1 MFRGLL
7 ETYITFLVNLL
18 NIMIVFR
25 FFKFDTV
32 KEILK
37 RRCQIYNLMKKM
49 IILRKIQFEPEQ
61 KKTGGNESHEKE
73 SKHIH
78 PSVAYYYI
86 LEQEIQIGANANIAK
101 TKREKYIVFVLE
113 RWIQCL
119 LIWLKSQSAR
129 DLPDYQS
136 NVLVLFI

>member
-37 RRCQIYNLMKKM
+37 RRC
-49 IILRKIQFEPEQ
+49 
-61 KKTGGNESHEKE
+61 
-73 SKHIH
+73 
-78 PSVAYYYI
+78 
-86 LEQEIQIGANANIAK
+86 
-101 TKREKYIVFVLE
+101 
-113 RWIQCL
+113 
-119 LIWLKSQSAR
+119 
-129 DLPDYQS
+129 
-136 NVLVLFI
+136 